1 MLDYTR
7 ISFKVYLFLVEC
19 DYELEVCNFF
29 TKIFP
34 KAQLEKLSNVD
45 LENPYAINTDNSIF
59 VINTGNFDYSR
70 QLKYYSDRLPIIW
83 LSNMNHDSTGLEL
96 FTKGIVHNL
105 CLISKKE
112 DTTYTIIREL
122 RAAQTLDKINVLK
135 EQSTLLT
142 DLALSTT
149 MAVLTA
155 NPKGE
160 VIWVNKAH
168 SEISGYSLDEMIGK
182 KPGKILQGP
191 LSNPDTIKKISENLR
206 KQIPFSEEIV
216 NYHKNGTPYWIRL
229 NITPIFKNGKLDK
242 FISFQENITKEVKNK
257 LELEDSLS
265 NLIESQRIG
274 KLCSWVLDKNTF
286 KIEWSSNA
294 HEILDIKDSESLT
307 YSTFR
312 TYLSDA
318 SRSRLHKEIQKVIRH
333 NSSFDIILEY
343 FNDNKKKKIIRVVG
357 NPPKRRRFNGK
368 IQGIIQDIT
377 DQYLSEL
384 NASSTLQHLN
394 SITSSMEAGVARI
407 LDLKNGEIDILFANE
422 GYYSIYEI
430 PEREAKKDFTLIH
443 KLTHPDDFP
452 LGINDIYEIVKQT
465 GKAFNQY
472 FRIITSTGKI
482 KWLHLNSRAEK
493 TEAGDLIHDLI
504 VTDISDRKHKDK
516 LFEEISQVSQN
527 GGWELDLITNKL
539 KWTSVTKMI
548 HEVPEDFEPN
558 PETAI
563 NFYKEG
569 KSRESIIENF
579 TKLISKGIDYDGRHE
594 IVTAK
599 GNLKWV
605 RAKGTAEY
613 AGDRIV
619 RVYGIFQDITAL
631 VQRETHV
638 LESLNEKNALLGEI
652 HHRVKNNL
660 AVISGLLQLE
670 LMKGDDAKLSLEDAV
685 NRIQSIATVHEILY
699 STDNFSVIYLDKY
712 LEKLT
717 LNIAKTNPSFIS
729 DIKLI
734 TNMDHVGISI
744 NQAVPVGLLLNEL
757 ITNSLKHA
765 FNGINNGSIS
775 ISVSNVDDTTVKI
788 QYSDSGAG
796 FDDKLL
802 NNGSSLGY
810 KLINSLL
817 LQLEATHTIE
827 TKDGFKLE
835 CTFQSEE
842 IDDVQLS
849 I

>member
-1 MLDYTR
+1 M
-7 ISFKVYLFLVEC
+7 
-19 DYELEVCNFF
+19 
-29 TKIFP
+29 
-34 KAQLEKLSNVD
+34 
-45 LENPYAINTDNSIF
+45 
-59 VINTGNFDYSR
+59 
-70 QLKYYSDRLPIIW
+70 
-83 LSNMNHDSTGLEL
+83 
-96 FTKGIVHNL
+96 
-105 CLISKKE
+105 
-112 DTTYTIIREL
+112 
-122 RAAQTLDKINVLK
+122 
-135 EQSTLLT
+135 
-142 DLALSTT
+142 
-149 MAVLTA
+149 
-155 NPKGE
+155 
-160 VIWVNKAH
+160 
-168 SEISGYSLDEMIGK
+168 
-182 KPGKILQGP
+182 
-191 LSNPDTIKKISENLR
+191 
-206 KQIPFSEEIV
+206 
-216 NYHKNGTPYWIRL
+216 
-229 NITPIFKNGKLDK
+229 
-242 FISFQENITKEVKNK
+242 
-257 LELEDSLS
+257 
-265 NLIESQRIG
+265 
-274 KLCSWVLDKNTF
+274 
-286 KIEWSSNA
+286 
-294 HEILDIKDSESLT
+294 
-307 YSTFR
+307 
-312 TYLSDA
+312 
-318 SRSRLHKEIQKVIRH
+318 
-333 NSSFDIILEY
+333 
-343 FNDNKKKKIIRVVG
+343 
-357 NPPKRRRFNGK
+357 
-368 IQGIIQDIT
+368 
-377 DQYLSEL
+377 
-384 NASSTLQHLN
+384 
-394 SITSSMEAGVARI
+394 
-407 LDLKNGEIDILFANE
+407 
-422 GYYSIYEI
+422 
-430 PEREAKKDFTLIH
+430 
-443 KLTHPDDFP
+443 
-452 LGINDIYEIVKQT
+452 
-465 GKAFNQY
+465 
-472 FRIITSTGKI
+472 
-482 KWLHLNSRAEK
+482 
-493 TEAGDLIHDLI
+493 I

-605 RAKGTAEY
+605 RVKGTAEY

-788 QYSDSGAG
+788 NYSDSGAG

-835 CTFQSEE
+835 CTFKSEE